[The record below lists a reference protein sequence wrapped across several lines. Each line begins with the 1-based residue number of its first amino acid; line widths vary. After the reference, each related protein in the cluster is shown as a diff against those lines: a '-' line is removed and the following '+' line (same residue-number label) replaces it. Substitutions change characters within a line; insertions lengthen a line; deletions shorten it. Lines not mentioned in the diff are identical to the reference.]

1 MIAAE
6 EERLVHILARL
17 IQLQVPNCRVK
28 LFVLDDERLGIAQIP
43 EDVVVEVETA
53 LINTRLSL
61 TLTAHA
67 KDRSEICKLLHP
79 LFLFL
84 LF

>member
-1 MIAAE
+1 M
-6 EERLVHILARL
+6 
-17 IQLQVPNCRVK
+17 
-28 LFVLDDERLGIAQIP
+28 LDDERLGIAQIP

>member
-1 MIAAE
+1 M
-6 EERLVHILARL
+6 
-17 IQLQVPNCRVK
+17 
-28 LFVLDDERLGIAQIP
+28 LDDERLGIAQIP

-67 KDRSEICKLLHP
+67 KDRSEICKLVHP
-79 LFLFL
+79 EFFLFL
-84 LF
+84 Y